1 MRVAAAICLLALSS
15 AAATAAEVATTSR
28 IDQVTVFPAGAEV
41 TRLARVKVDK
51 GEHIV
56 VFADIPAQAVQSSI
70 RVDGKATGKIEIGA
84 VDTRRLGVPRNDSES
99 ERSERRRLEDEIE
112 RLEDEATIVKGRI
125 EAAETQKTLLRN
137 LTSLPTRPPAPAG
150 SQPAVGE
157 DWSHIIAL
165 IATSMA
171 DVQRAAVEAEG
182 KLRETTRKID
192 DLRKKLATLA
202 PAREERTE
210 VRIAV
215 AAASALEVDLAVR
228 YQVPSAS
235 WSPYYDARLATG
247 SKTAAPSLAL
257 TRRAA
262 ITQRTGESWDE
273 VALALST
280 TRPTAGAAAPEMR
293 TLAVDFEPEQKP
305 RPVAAPAP
313 AMKRSMAPMAED
325 RMTAA
330 GAVPEAPAEAAP
342 EPIAAREREAVVEAA
357 PFQAIFQVPGR
368 VTIAPTGEAKRVR
381 LQEEAIEPSLTVR
394 TVPKLDAKAYLY
406 AKLVAPKGSPL
417 LPGQIALFRDG
428 TFVGNGKLPLLAG
441 GEEHELGFGID
452 DSLRVRYATA
462 EEKKGET
469 GLISTARTD
478 ERNYKII
485 LKSLHERA
493 IAVTVLDQVP
503 VSRNQEI
510 KVETTN
516 RLPPTRRDI
525 HDQRGVL
532 AWDFKLEPDEER
544 TIDFGYRVVW
554 PSGKNVV
561 YGR

>member
-1 MRVAAAICLLALSS
+1 MRAAATLCILALSGAS
-15 AAATAAEVATTSR
+15 ASAAEVPATSR
-28 IDQVTVFPAGAEV
+28 IDQVTVFPAGAEII
-41 TRLARVKVDK
+41 RLARVKIDK
-51 GEHIV
+51 GEHTV
-56 VFADIPAQAVQSSI
+56 VFADLPSQAVQSSI
-70 RVDGKATGKIEIGA
+70 RVDGKATGKLEIGA
-84 VDTRRLGVPRNDSES
+84 VDTRRLGVPRNDGES
-99 ERSERRRLEDEIE
+99 EKSERRRLEDEIE

-125 EAAETQKTLLRN
+125 EAAETQKALLKN
-137 LTSLPTRPPAPAG
+137 LTQLPTRPPAPSG
-150 SQPAVGE
+150 SAPVAGE
-157 DWSHIIAL
+157 DWSRIIAL
-165 IATSMA
+165 ISASMA
-171 DVQRAAVEAEG
+171 DVQRSAVEAEA
-182 KLRETTRKID
+182 KLRETTRRIE
-192 DLRKKLATLA
+192 DLRKRLATLA
-202 PAREERTE
+202 PAKEERTE
-210 VRIAV
+210 IRIAV
-215 AAASALEVDLAVR
+215 SAASALEVDLAVR

-273 VALALST
+273 VALSLST
-280 TRPTAGAAAPEMR
+280 TRPTAGASAPEIR
-293 TLAVDFEPEQKP
+293 TLGVDFEPEVKP
-305 RPVAAPAP
+305 RPMAAPAP
-313 AMKRSMAPMAED
+313 VMKRSLQ
-325 RMTAA
+325 RMDDERMEAA
-330 GAVPEAPAEAAP
+330 GAAPEAAMAAP
-342 EPIAAREREAVVEAA
+342 QEPVVAREREAVAEVA

-368 VTIAPTGEAKRVR
+368 VTIEATGEAKRVR
-381 LQEEAIEPSLTVR
+381 LQEEAIEPSLAVR
-394 TVPKLDAKAYLY
+394 TVPRLDAKAYLY

-428 TFVGNGKLPLLAG
+428 TFVGNGKLPLLSG

-452 DSLRVRYATA
+452 DSVRVRYATA

-469 GLISTARTD
+469 GIISTSRTD

-485 LKSLHERA
+485 LKNLHERA
-493 IAVTVLDQVP
+493 IAITALDQVP

-510 KVETTN
+510 KVETTG

-525 HDQRGVL
+525 DDQRGVL
-532 AWDFKLEPDEER
+532 AWDLKLEPDEER

>member
-1 MRVAAAICLLALSS
+1 MRVATTLCILALSGAS
-15 AAATAAEVATTSR
+15 TLAAEIPAASR
-28 IDQVTVFPAGAEV
+28 VDQVTVFPAGAEV
-41 TRLARVKVDK
+41 TRLARVRVEK
-51 GEHIV
+51 GEHAIV
-56 VFADIPAQAVQSSI
+56 LADLPAQAVQNSI

-112 RLEDEATIVKGRI
+112 RLEDEATIIKGRI

-137 LTSLPTRPPAPAG
+137 LTNLPTRPPAPSG
-150 SQPAVGE
+150 SAPVAGE
-157 DWSHIIAL
+157 DWSGIIAL
-165 IATSMA
+165 ISASMT
-171 DVQRAAVEAEG
+171 DIQRAAVEAEG
-182 KLRETTRKID
+182 KLRETTRRID
-192 DLRKKLATLA
+192 DLKKKLATLA

-215 AAASALEVDLAVR
+215 VAGSALEVDLAVR

-262 ITQRTGESWDE
+262 ITQRSGESWDE
-273 VALALST
+273 VALSLST
-280 TRPTAGAAAPEMR
+280 TRPTAGAFAPEMR
-293 TLAVDFEPEQKP
+293 TVSVDFEPEARP

-325 RMTAA
+325 RMAAA
-330 GAVPEAPAEAAP
+330 GAEAPAEAAP
-342 EPIAAREREAVVEAA
+342 EPVVAREREAVVEVA

-441 GEEHELGFGID
+441 GEVHELGFGID
-452 DSLRVRYATA
+452 DSVRVRYATA

-469 GLISTARTD
+469 GLISTSRTD

-503 VSRNQEI
+503 VSKNQEI
-510 KVETTN
+510 KVETTG

-525 HDQRGVL
+525 DDQRGVM
-532 AWDFKLEPDEER
+532 AWDLKLEPDEER
-544 TIDFGYRVVW
+544 TVDFGYRVVW